1 MQALVKSPPR
11 IKKFVPHSG
20 SSGADPIRTQADRA
34 MPALK
39 SEGFDQLA
47 HDTRNVLSAL
57 KLYCDLLAEPGVLSA
72 THSHYAPELQA
83 VTDTA
88 VRLVER
94 LAAPR
99 RANSRRTAV
108 KSSPAL
114 PEEVV
119 ELRKPQLDRATDAAN
134 SWPVDGMGDLGR
146 ELLSMRPLLTAMA
159 GPRIELEMESLPCGG
174 RTRISKE
181 DLTRVLLNLV
191 RNASEAM
198 PEGGK
203 VRITAQYDDG
213 LSFVDLGQVPEA
225 RPHSVVITVEDN
237 GPGIPE
243 ELREEVFK
251 AGFTTRAKNPKWP
264 AAQHRGLGL
273 SIVRGL
279 IEAAGGT
286 ACVSTSPHR
295 GARFELVLPI
305 TSGMYEITDNCGLVA
320 DSALKGCIECR

>member
-1 MQALVKSPPR
+1 MPSKFPKTRMQERQMQALVKSPPR

-20 SSGADPIRTQADRA
+20 SSGADPIRTQADRT

-99 RANSRRTAV
+99 RASSRRTAV
-108 KSSPAL
+108 KSSPGL
-114 PEEVV
+114 SEEVV
-119 ELRKPQLDRATDAAN
+119 ELRKQQLDRATDAAA

-181 DLTRVLLNLV
+181 DLTHVLLNLV

-198 PEGGK
+198 PE
-203 VRITAQYDDG
+203 A
-213 LSFVDLGQVPEA
+213 A
-225 RPHSVVITVEDN
+225 R
-237 GPGIPE
+237 
-243 ELREEVFK
+243 
-251 AGFTTRAKNPKWP
+251 
-264 AAQHRGLGL
+264 
-273 SIVRGL
+273 
-279 IEAAGGT
+279 
-286 ACVSTSPHR
+286 
-295 GARFELVLPI
+295 
-305 TSGMYEITDNCGLVA
+305 CGSLCSMVTG
-320 DSALKGCIECR
+320 SALLTWVSFQKHARTAW